1 MDISRNLGRPRNAN
15 GFMVVILLPSNE
27 SFLRDRRPANASL
40 LIIGKLFFVS
50 AKFST
55 VCGRRLAGISCS
67 PPVLHNTFN
76 EKEKNVKRF

>member
-1 MDISRNLGRPRNAN
+1 MDISRNLGKPRNAN
-15 GFMVVILLPSNE
+15 GLMVVILLPSNE

-55 VCGRRLAGISCS
+55 VWGRRLAGISCS
-67 PPVLHNTFN
+67 PPVLHNTLKKII
-76 EKEKNVKRF
+76 EKCR